1 MLLENEVD
9 NAKIFAVIQR
19 FWVPVLM
26 CVDYIS
32 ALKEATSYK
41 FLFIVFLS
49 IKYSATVGFLPV
61 TLLLLLVLLNV
72 FNFSWLLDVF
82 A

>member
-32 ALKEATSYK
+32 ALKEAASYK
-41 FLFIVFLS
+41 FLFKGFWS
-49 IKYSATVGFLPV
+49 IKYSASGYFLFV
-61 TLLLLLVLLNV
+61 TLLLLPL
-72 FNFSWLLDVF
+72 FIFIIHF
-82 A
+82 K

>member
-9 NAKIFAVIQR
+9 NARRLAGNQR

-41 FLFIVFLS
+41 FLFKGFWS
-49 IKYSATVGFLPV
+49 IKYSASGCILFV
-61 TLLLLLVLLNV
+61 TLLLLPL
-72 FNFSWLLDVF
+72 FIFIIHF
-82 A
+82 K

>member
-9 NAKIFAVIQR
+9 NAKRFAVIQR

-32 ALKEATSYK
+32 ALKETTSYK
-41 FLFIVFLS
+41 FLFKGFWS
-49 IKYSATVGFLPV
+49 IKYSASGYFLFV
-61 TLLLLLVLLNV
+61 TLLLFSLFIFLLF
-72 FNFSWLLDVF
+72 FNWL
-82 A
+82 

>member
-9 NAKIFAVIQR
+9 NAKRFAVIQR

-41 FLFIVFLS
+41 FLF
-49 IKYSATVGFLPV
+49 KGF
-61 TLLLLLVLLNV
+61 
-72 FNFSWLLDVF
+72 
-82 A
+82 

>member
-9 NAKIFAVIQR
+9 NAKRFAFIQR
-19 FWVPVLM
+19 FWVSVLM

-41 FLFIVFLS
+41 FLFKGFWS
-49 IKYSATVGFLPV
+49 IKYSASGCFLFV
-61 TLLLLLVLLNV
+61 TLLLLLL
-72 FNFSWLLDVF
+72 FIFIIYF
-82 A
+82 K